1 MIQLTINSSN
11 IEDFL
16 NSSDLALFTLENIK
30 SSFISKISICYEHRL
45 VIIKFKN
52 YPNYYVY
59 KVNKKLIKELV
70 LSEVKG
76 EVFHKFRSKLLVKL
90 TVAQRKKLIKVL
102 IERNK
107 LELKNYLSKQ

>member
-1 MIQLTINSSN
+1 MKLTINSSN

-45 VIIKFKN
+45 VIIKFKS

-90 TVAQRKKLIKVL
+90 TPYQRRKLIKVL
-102 IERNK
+102 
-107 LELKNYLSKQ
+107 LEGTKEDLSAFLNLY